1 MAYLSVKAIMEFI
14 ETPIFTKAI
23 LDLLPDDQY
32 RVLQARLTEYPDDGV
47 PIQGSGGLR
56 KIRWVFKKQGK
67 RGGVRVIYYW
77 VVNRQTIY
85 MIYIYSK
92 SAQNDVSRE
101 QLRTLR
107 KLVQEELL

>member
-1 MAYLSVKAIMEFI
+1 MEFV
-14 ETPIFTKAI
+14 ETPIFTEAA
-23 LDLLPDDQY
+23 LDLLPEEHC
-32 RVLQARLTEYPDDGV
+32 RKLQAHLTEYPDDGV
-47 PIQGSGGLR
+47 PIQGSRGLR
-56 KIRWVFKKQGK
+56 IIRWVFKKQGK

-77 VVNRQTIY
+77 VVNRETIY

-101 QLRTLR
+101 QLRTRR